1 MVRGGGGEGI
11 TGCWYFVWG
20 SKSRRP
26 AAVLEYRGR
35 GKRHSQSVAGGSL
48 EAPRST

>member
-20 SKSRRP
+20 FKSRRP
-26 AAVLEYRGR
+26 AAAVLEYRGR
-35 GKRHSQSVAGGSL
+35 GKRHSS
-48 EAPRST
+48 P